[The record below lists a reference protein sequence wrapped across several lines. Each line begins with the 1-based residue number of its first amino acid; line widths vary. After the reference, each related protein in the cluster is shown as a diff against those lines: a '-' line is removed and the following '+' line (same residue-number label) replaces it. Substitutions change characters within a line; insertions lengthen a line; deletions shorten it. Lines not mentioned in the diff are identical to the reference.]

1 MTSRPIGEKR
11 RRNEAQILDAAERI
25 FAERGYDA
33 ATTSA
38 IARLAGMP
46 KANLHYYFRT
56 KQALY
61 GRVLENILTHWI
73 GTSDPIRPDAEPRE
87 ALSAYIAAKIE
98 YSRARPHASKV
109 YANEILHGAPRL
121 KERLDGDLKTWLED
135 KCAVLEGWIAAGRMA
150 PVEPKHLFFV
160 IWAATQT
167 YADFDVQVGTFLD
180 RRELQ
185 PEDFDAASA
194 LITRMV
200 LGTCG
205 LL

>member
-1 MTSRPIGEKR
+1 MGGRLARAEQRSILGTERRRQSHRRRSGRVNKRPIGDKR

-56 KQALY
+56 KEVLY
-61 GRVLENILTHWI
+61 GRVLDNILTHWI
-73 GTSDPIRPDAEPRE
+73 GTSDPIRPGAEPRE

-121 KERLDGDLKTWLED
+121 KERLDGDLKTWLE
-135 KCAVLEGWIAAGRMA
+135 E
-150 PVEPKHLFFV
+150 
-160 IWAATQT
+160 
-167 YADFDVQVGTFLD
+167 
-180 RRELQ
+180 
-185 PEDFDAASA
+185 
-194 LITRMV
+194 
-200 LGTCG
+200 
-205 LL
+205 